1 MQDHGQLAK
10 TLMDS
15 ETTPAP
21 APRKGSKKAPRRTS
35 KPATL
40 QALCAAYIEA
50 LPALGKSSGTQRSYR
65 ADLAVAGKH
74 FDDELDPKTLTPE
87 MVAAFFDS
95 DRVTKGRDGKEKS
108 AITVAKIRRVF
119 RLMLVWAAEAGHLKT
134 APLPDRAATA
144 PSKAKR
150 SKPKEA
156 TA

>member
-65 ADLAVAGKH
+65 ADLAVARKH
-74 FDDELDPKTLTPE
+74 FGDELDPKTLTPE
-87 MVAAFFDS
+87 LVAEFFDS
-95 DRVTKGRDGKEKS
+95 DRVTKGRDGLPKNP
-108 AITVAKIRRVF
+108 ITVKKIRRVF
-119 RLMLVWAAEAGHLKT
+119 RLMLVWAAESKLLKE
-134 APLPDRAATA
+134 APLPDTT
-144 PSKAKR
+144 P
-150 SKPKEA
+150 EA
-156 TA
+156 EA